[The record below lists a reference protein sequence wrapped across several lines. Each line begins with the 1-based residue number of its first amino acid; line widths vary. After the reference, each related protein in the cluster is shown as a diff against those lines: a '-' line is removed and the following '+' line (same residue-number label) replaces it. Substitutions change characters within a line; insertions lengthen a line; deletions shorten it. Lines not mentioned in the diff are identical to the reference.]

1 MQSENPA
8 NGAVLVIA
16 QTASFKC
23 VKCCYFSILMPSR
36 RPCPWA
42 PADPGPSLA
51 RTVLGLGGS
60 PGKPSVWLEAGAGD
74 VEGMTQFF
82 QMEDTFKSCVDSQS
96 EGVGG
101 AGEWR

>member
-36 RPCPWA
+36 RPCLWA
-42 PADPGPSLA
+42 PADPSPSLDRA
-51 RTVLGLGGS
+51 VVGWVGLQGRLLGGM
-60 PGKPSVWLEAGAGD
+60 GAGAGEA
-74 VEGMTQFF
+74 EGITYFF
-82 QMEDTFKSCVDSQS
+82 
-96 EGVGG
+96 
-101 AGEWR
+101 